1 MAFNFRR
8 TLVLFIILI
17 VVLQSCRDN
26 ETTKPLP
33 VPLPACDKAVLS
45 GYTDK
50 TSYFPGEEVQVYL
63 QSASPFN
70 CALGFFNI
78 KGSLVFSLDV
88 NLFHQDI
95 QPDEPY
101 KNGFKFLSNGKIK
114 LPQGITSGIY
124 LIENK
129 IPFIVKSSLAADIT
143 VVYPVN
149 TINAYCN
156 TGGKSL
162 YGFNSDNNEASTQ
175 VSFLRPIESTTE
187 YGECVECLR
196 WFPSLVGYSINYITD
211 VDLNDYTTFKD
222 SKLLMIIGHSEYWT
236 RLARVHFD
244 QFVNSGKNAIVL
256 SGNTMWWHARYTAS
270 KDALIC
276 HRDPVKDPEPD
287 PAMKT
292 VTWTD
297 PSLQFSILTSI
308 GEDFEH
314 GGYGLH
320 DDYGWDGYKIVNPL
334 SPLLTG
340 LGLNRGDII
349 GLPTGEYD
357 GAPIKGFDL
366 DGYPLLDNDLLKFEK
381 VELIG
386 FDRGSRAGKET
397 IPTFIIL
404 KRTKTSGIIVNAGSN
419 TWCSGMGIGSS
430 VNGDKIKTITK
441 NAIVKLLSGQTVF
454 SN

>member
-1 MAFNFRR
+1 MAFNFGR
-8 TLVLFIILI
+8 TLVLISIVI

-26 ETTKPLP
+26 DTKPVP

-70 CALGFFNI
+70 CALNLFNI
-78 KGSLVFSLDV
+78 SGSSVFSSNV
-88 NLFHQDI
+88 SLFHQEI
-95 QPDEPY
+95 QPDEPS

-114 LPQGITSGIY
+114 LPATLASGIY
-124 LIENK
+124 FIEKK
-129 IPFIVKSSLAADIT
+129 IPFIVKSSVAADLT
-143 VVYPVN
+143 VVYPIN

-162 YGFNSDNNEASTQ
+162 YGFNSENNEASSQ

-187 YGECVECLR
+187 FGECVECLK
-196 WFPSLVGYSINYITD
+196 WLPSLVGYSINYITD
-211 VDLNDYTTFKD
+211 VDLNDYTTFKN
-222 SKLLMIIGHSEYWT
+222 SKVLLIIGHSEYWT
-236 RLARVHFD
+236 RLGRMHFD
-244 QFVNSGKNAIVL
+244 QFVNQGKHAIVL
-256 SGNTMWWHARYTAS
+256 SGNTMWWHARYTAN
-270 KDALIC
+270 KEALIC

-287 PAMKT
+287 PSMKT

-308 GEDFEH
+308 GADFEH

-320 DDYGWDGYKIVNPL
+320 DDYGWDGYKIVNPM
-334 SPLLTG
+334 SPLLAG
-340 LGLNRGDII
+340 LSLKRGDII
-349 GLPTGEYD
+349 SLPTGEYD
-357 GAPIKGFDL
+357 GAPIKGFDN

-386 FDRGSRAGKET
+386 FDRASRAGKET
-397 IPTFIIL
+397 IPTFIVL
-404 KRTKTSGIIVNAGSN
+404 QRAKTSGIIVNASSN
-419 TWCSGMGIGSS
+419 TWCSGMGIGSPVS
-430 VNGDKIKTITK
+430 GDKIKTITK
-441 NAIVKLLSGQTVF
+441 NAIVRLLSGQTVF